1 MFGSAAKR
9 ENAELKNRIAQLEQ
23 LLANLGGGDIMR
35 MQSYRMQLSQEL
47 TQLE

>member
-9 ENAELKNRIAQLEQ
+9 KNTELKNRIAQLEQ

-35 MQSYRMQLSQEL
+35 M
-47 TQLE
+47 